1 MGAVA
6 ARGFPVRWL
15 GALMPVVSV
24 VTPLPAA
31 LPAPGSSAGDV
42 GCSIGVR
49 PGCVAWSGS
58 WPPKSSPEPQGGR
71 AITTTPDGSTVL
83 VASAH
88 TDLAYEATTG
98 RLLWHEPNGAPG
110 VLGGQ
115 DIAVSPSGAL
125 VVSAGE
131 ATHPHPERVV
141 SGEIVLTA
149 RQPSSGRPLWQSRY
163 RDPDGGP
170 YTARALAVTDRG
182 VFVAADGLIPRR
194 LAVAAFDSGSGAR
207 RWLRHDRAGAD
218 VRAGPTRAVSV
229 AATPDGRRVYVSG
242 FRVVDPPYVEWAT
255 LAYDGLTG
263 ALLWEARYPG
273 GGRFA
278 AEPKDIR
285 LHPDGHL
292 LYVTG
297 WSKQPG
303 LSGESFD
310 FVTVAYDTGTGRAA
324 WTGGYRSTAAGF
336 PLDSDDL
343 GWSVDLSPDGRRLFI
358 AGYSEDPR
366 PDTDAHG
373 YQVEARD
380 ALTGAPLWSAAVP
393 SFGATSDHQG
403 LFGEVI
409 VRSSPDGRQVYLAMA
424 AHDALSA
431 RRYDVPGSTDH
442 HIVLAV
448 AGFDSDSGRFL
459 WRGTHPAPNLAATYT
474 RGLAVDPTGH
484 RIYVTGITPGPGP
497 ATTETAAFVVDAR

>member
-1 MGAVA
+1 
-6 ARGFPVRWL
+6 VRWL
-15 GALMPVVSV
+15 GVVMPVVSV

-31 LPAPGSSAGDV
+31 LPTPGSSPGDV

-49 PGCVAWSGS
+49 PGCVAWSS
-58 WPPKSSPEPQGGR
+58 RWPPKSSPEPEGGR

-88 TDLAYEATTG
+88 TDLAYEAATG

-125 VVSAGE
+125 VVSTGE

-149 RQPSSGRPLWQSRY
+149 RQPSSGRQLWQSRY
-163 RDPDGGP
+163 RDPGGGP

-194 LAVAAFDSGSGAR
+194 IAVAAFDPVSGAR
-207 RWLRHDRAGAD
+207 RWLHHDRAGQD
-218 VRAGPTRAVSV
+218 RLPAGATRAVSV
-229 AATPDGRRVYVSG
+229 VATPDGRRVYASG
-242 FRVVDPPYVEWAT
+242 FRVVDPPHVEWAT
-255 LAYDGLTG
+255 LAFAGVTG

-278 AEPKDIR
+278 AEPKDMQ
-285 LHPDGHL
+285 LHPDGQL

-310 FVTVAYDTGTGRAA
+310 FVTVAYDTNTGRPA

-336 PLDSDDL
+336 PVDSDDL

-393 SFGATSDHQG
+393 SFGATSDHEG
-403 LFGEVI
+403 LFGEVT
-409 VRSSPDGRQVYLAMA
+409 VRSSPDGRQVYVAMA

-431 RRYDVPGSTDH
+431 GRYNFPGNTYHD
-442 HIVLAV
+442 IVLAV
-448 AGFDSDSGRFL
+448 AGFDSGSGRFL
-459 WRGTHPAPNLAATYT
+459 WRGAHPAPNLAATYM
-474 RGLAVDPTGH
+474 RDLAVDPTGRH
-484 RIYVTGITPGPGP
+484 LYVTGITPRPDP
-497 ATTETAAFVVDAR
+497 ATTETAAFVVDAG

>member
-1 MGAVA
+1 S
-6 ARGFPVRWL
+6 R
-15 GALMPVVSV
+15 
-24 VTPLPAA
+24 
-31 LPAPGSSAGDV
+31 
-42 GCSIGVR
+42 
-49 PGCVAWSGS
+49 

-71 AITTTPDGSTVL
+71 AITTTPDGTTVL

-88 TDLAYEATTG
+88 SDLAYDAGTG
-98 RLLWHEPNGAPG
+98 RLLWQEPNGAPG

-125 VVSAGE
+125 VVSTGE

-141 SGEIVLTA
+141 SGEIVVTA
-149 RQPSSGRPLWQSRY
+149 REPTSGRPLWQSRY

-194 LAVAAFDSGSGAR
+194 LAVAAFDSDTGAR
-207 RWLRHDRAGAD
+207 RWLRHDRAGRD
-218 VRAGPTRAVSV
+218 VPAGPTRAVSV

-255 LAYDGLTG
+255 LAYDGVTG

-273 GGRFA
+273 GGHFA

-310 FVTVAYDTGTGRAA
+310 FVTVAYDTATGRAA

-380 ALTGAPLWSAAVP
+380 ALTGAPQWSAAVP
-393 SFGATSDHQG
+393 SFGATSDHEG
-403 LFGEVI
+403 LFGDVI

-431 RRYDVPGSTDH
+431 RRYDVPGSTYHD
-442 HIVLAV
+442 IVLAV

-459 WRGTHPAPNLAATYT
+459 WRGTHPAPSLAATYT

-484 RIYVTGITPGPGP
+484 RIYVTGITPGPGA
-497 ATTETAAFVVDAR
+497 ATTETAAFVVGAG